1 MNPGAGRHGGG
12 KTFLMAGEDFSDH
25 LACSTR
31 KGYAGGKKKP
41 LRNDMES
48 YATTTK
54 TVEDLAQD
62 SAGLLQKLKG
72 WNLISGLYEY
82 PENKDEDLVHAY
94 AQQARDIVVQMVRLM
109 CERVTAALKGKAGR
123 HENLTRKLQDLG
135 ERERN
140 LCSLCHQALL
150 NLKGKEAAR

>member
-1 MNPGAGRHGGG
+1 MDVSNRAEKYR
-12 KTFLMAGEDFSDH
+12 KDFCPFFGSPWEVIGSPQEGFRSNGH
-25 LACSTR
+25 S
-31 KGYAGGKKKP
+31 K
-41 LRNDMES
+41 NH
-48 YATTTK
+48 K

-140 LCSLCHQALL
+140 LCTLCHQALL

>member
-1 MNPGAGRHGGG
+1 MDTAN
-12 KTFLMAGEDFSDH
+12 
-25 LACSTR
+25 
-31 KGYAGGKKKP
+31 
-41 LRNDMES
+41 
-48 YATTTK
+48 TTK

-72 WNLISGLYEY
+72 WNLIAGLYEE
-82 PENKDEDLVHAY
+82 PGSKDEDLVHAY

-140 LCSLCHQALL
+140 LCTLCHQALL

>member
-1 MNPGAGRHGGG
+1 
-12 KTFLMAGEDFSDH
+12 
-25 LACSTR
+25 
-31 KGYAGGKKKP
+31 
-41 LRNDMES
+41 MES
-48 YATTTK
+48 YKNRTQI
-54 TVEDLAQD
+54 VEDLAQD